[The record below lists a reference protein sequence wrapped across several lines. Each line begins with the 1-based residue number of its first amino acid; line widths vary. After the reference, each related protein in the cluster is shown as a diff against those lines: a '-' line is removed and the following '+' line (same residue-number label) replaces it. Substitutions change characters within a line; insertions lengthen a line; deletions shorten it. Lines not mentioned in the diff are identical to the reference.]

1 MICAPP
7 VVRRPDD
14 HRVRLAVRG
23 GTAHAKGRYALLL
36 ASSSSENRQVIHSGS
51 WSSTILPSA
60 VRGAG
65 RSGCHRDVHL
75 CFMTRLDYSLVNS
88 LPNGHSLCE
97 RYWSESVSSR
107 LRRTKMT
114 RTRLRWEVLDRVS
127 GRGYTMRLFAVLVE
141 RG

>member
-36 ASSSSENRQVIHSGS
+36 ASSSSENRQVILLAFS
-51 WSSTILPSA
+51 